1 MPSMA
6 KTFREWNP
14 EQSMMFPPAVLDLV
28 EPGDLVH
35 FMRNLVMEQL
45 DLGEI
50 FGAIRRGARLS
61 ADASGDDDGAAA
73 LQLLPG
79 NLRIAADRAGV

>member
-14 EQSMMFPPAVLDLV
+14 EQSMMFPPTVLDLV

-35 FMRNLVMEQL
+35 FMRNLVMEPL
-45 DLGEI
+45 DLSEI
-50 FGAIRRGARLS
+50 LG
-61 ADASGDDDGAAA
+61 
-73 LQLLPG
+73 QYKE
-79 NLRIAADRAGV
+79 